1 MCVCVCVCVRACVR
15 TRAQSYL
22 TLCDPM
28 DCCLPGASVHG
39 ILQARILEWEIFI
52 FEFSIGLPVT
62 VRCMVWSDDL
72 LPNPASSPPPFL
84 SEMSDSHHW
93 VEDFPCPVLL
103 QSPLN
108 CHRFGPNKHLNL
120 QFISASTFQRL
131 QLIFMILLYIPN
143 HKCGSMVQNWLTE
156 EKK

>member
-52 FEFSIGLPVT
+52 FELSIGLPVT

-120 QFISASTFQRL
+120 QFHFSIYFPEAPTDLYDTSLHSQSQMWIS
-131 QLIFMILLYIPN
+131 
-143 HKCGSMVQNWLTE
+143 GSKLAH
-156 EKK
+156 